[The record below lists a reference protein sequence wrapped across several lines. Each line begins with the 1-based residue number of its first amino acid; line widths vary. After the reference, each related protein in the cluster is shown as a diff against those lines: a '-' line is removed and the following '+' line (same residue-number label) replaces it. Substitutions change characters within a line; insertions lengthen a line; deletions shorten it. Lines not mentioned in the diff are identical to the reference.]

1 MKKWS
6 LTGCLLKHFDFEIK
20 MDDLKG
26 KPYVY
31 TSVYELRLSLSVV
44 CTCYKS
50 LSGDYFWDVTH
61 FK

>member
-44 CTCYKS
+44 CTSY
-50 LSGDYFWDVTH
+50 H
-61 FK
+61 